1 MPLPLLLLAG
11 VAGAA
16 SALGLTKNLKYNKK
30 FEDIKKR
37 NDNNIA
43 KYKNQEYLTTSTLN
57 KLTKKNLEI
66 DESFKTFQKVFEKIK
81 NCPEFYEIIKKEINL
96 PNFSAEKL
104 KGGATAGLSLLLSS
118 TTGSSIGAAGASAA
132 LSSLGGGLT
141 LNVMTSMLGTALIS
155 GATLGIGVL
164 VGGIFSSIQGKSLS
178 NKVDE
183 AYSQMLTTEKK
194 IEKVCFYLKELDDY
208 LTKFLNSMCKI
219 YNKFTENLR
228 RLLYMISIG
237 KTDYKDYTNEEKD
250 YLDLGNT
257 VLLTQLLY
265 HMCKIELIS
274 KSSTDNINI
283 INKVEI
289 DKIISCN
296 NKKLEEERNIYEL
309 KKEINKAEF
318 EGRISDVNKLKKE
331 LVELR
336 KSSSDRIKQFL
347 EVKVKN

>member
-57 KLTKKNLEI
+57 KLTKKNLEL
-66 DESFKTFQKVFEKIK
+66 DESFKKFQEVFEKIK

-132 LSSLGGGLT
+132 LSSLGGGIT
-141 LNVMTSMLGTALIS
+141 LNVITNMLGTAFLS

-164 VGGIFSSIQGKSLS
+164 VGGIFSSVQGKSLS
-178 NKVDE
+178 NKVDK
-183 AYSQMLTTEKK
+183 AYSQMLANEKN
-194 IEKVCFYLKELDDY
+194 IDKVCFYLKELDEY

-219 YNKFTENLR
+219 HDKLTENLR
-228 RLLYMISIG
+228 RLIYMISIG
-237 KTDYKDYTNEEKD
+237 KTDYYNDFTHEEQK
-250 YLDLGNT
+250 YLDNAT
-257 VLLTQLLY
+257 SLTKLLY
-265 HMCKIELIS
+265 DMRKVELIS
-274 KSSTDNINI
+274 SIDNMNI
-283 INKVEI
+283 INKI
-289 DKIISCN
+289 KINEVISYN
-296 NKKLEEERNIYEL
+296 DEELEKMGNY
-309 KKEINKAEF
+309 
-318 EGRISDVNKLKKE
+318 
-331 LVELR
+331 
-336 KSSSDRIKQFL
+336 
-347 EVKVKN
+347 

>member
-11 VAGAA
+11 AA
-16 SALGLTKNLKYNKK
+16 VSALGVTKNLKYNKK
-30 FEDIKKR
+30 FDDIKKH

-57 KLTKKNLEI
+57 KLVKKNLEI
-66 DESFKTFQKVFEKIK
+66 NESFKIFKEAIEKIK
-81 NCPEFYEIIKKEINL
+81 NCEFHEIEKKEDKIPKFSPEKINGGSIGNSVFL
-96 PNFSAEKL
+96 SSLCTAS
-104 KGGATAGLSLLLSS
+104 GIAGAT
-118 TTGSSIGAAGASAA
+118 TA

>member
-1 MPLPLLLLAG
+1 MKLKKKEDKIPKFSPEKINGGSIGNSVFLSSLCTASG
-11 VAGAA
+11 IAGA
-16 SALGLTKNLKYNKK
+16 
-30 FEDIKKR
+30 
-37 NDNNIA
+37 
-43 KYKNQEYLTTSTLN
+43 TT
-57 KLTKKNLEI
+57 
-66 DESFKTFQKVFEKIK
+66 
-81 NCPEFYEIIKKEINL
+81 
-96 PNFSAEKL
+96 
-104 KGGATAGLSLLLSS
+104 
-118 TTGSSIGAAGASAA
+118 A

-318 EGRISDVNKLKKE
+318 EGRISNVNKLKKE

>member
-57 KLTKKNLEI
+57 KLTKKNLEL
-66 DESFKTFQKVFEKIK
+66 DESFKKFQEVFEKIK

-132 LSSLGGGLT
+132 LSSLGGGIT
-141 LNVMTSMLGTALIS
+141 LNVITNMLGTAFLS

-164 VGGIFSSIQGKSLS
+164 VGGIFSSVQGKSLS

-183 AYSQMLTTEKK
+183 AYSQMLANEKN
-194 IEKVCFYLKELDDY
+194 IDKVCFYLKELDEY

-219 YNKFTENLR
+219 HDKLTENLR
-228 RLLYMISIG
+228 RLIYMISIG
-237 KTDYKDYTNEEKD
+237 KTDYYNDFTHEEQK
-250 YLDLGNT
+250 YLDNAT
-257 VLLTQLLY
+257 SLTKLLY
-265 HMCKIELIS
+265 DMRKVELIS
-274 KSSTDNINI
+274 SIDNMNI
-283 INKVEI
+283 INKT
-289 DKIISCN
+289 KINEVISYN
-296 NKKLEEERNIYEL
+296 NEELEKMGNY
-309 KKEINKAEF
+309 
-318 EGRISDVNKLKKE
+318 
-331 LVELR
+331 
-336 KSSSDRIKQFL
+336 
-347 EVKVKN
+347 

>member
-57 KLTKKNLEI
+57 KLTKKNLEL
-66 DESFKTFQKVFEKIK
+66 DESFKKFQEVFEKIK

-104 KGGATAGLSLLLSS
+104 KRGATAGLSLLLSS

-132 LSSLGGGLT
+132 LSSLGGGIT
-141 LNVMTSMLGTALIS
+141 LNVITNMLGTAFLS

-164 VGGIFSSIQGKSLS
+164 VGGIFSSVQGKSLS

-183 AYSQMLTTEKK
+183 AYSQMLANEKN
-194 IEKVCFYLKELDDY
+194 IDKVCFYLKELDEY

-219 YNKFTENLR
+219 HDKLNENLR
-228 RLLYMISIG
+228 RLIYMISIG
-237 KTDYKDYTNEEKD
+237 KTDYYNDFTHEEQK
-250 YLDLGNT
+250 YLDNAT
-257 VLLTQLLY
+257 SLTKLLY
-265 HMCKIELIS
+265 DMRKVELIS
-274 KSSTDNINI
+274 SIDNMNI
-283 INKVEI
+283 INKT
-289 DKIISCN
+289 KINEVISYN
-296 NKKLEEERNIYEL
+296 DEELEKMGNY
-309 KKEINKAEF
+309 
-318 EGRISDVNKLKKE
+318 
-331 LVELR
+331 
-336 KSSSDRIKQFL
+336 
-347 EVKVKN
+347 